1 MYLNLCS
8 TGTVYINVLAT
19 SAKALWAHVSC
30 KRLINTH
37 LRYITLSELKSC
49 VKIEVTVPSSS
60 SSSSSSCEATTIMM
74 LIILS
79 FYGGSVA
86 QYFVNKLF

>member
-19 SAKALWAHVSC
+19 SAKALWAHVRC
-30 KRLINTH
+30 KRLIYTH

-60 SSSSSSCEATTIMM
+60 SSSSSCEATTIIV
-74 LIILS
+74 LIVLS
-79 FYGGSVA
+79 LYGRSAA
-86 QYFVNKLF
+86 QKN